1 MLRKV
6 ILGFIGFCLIA
17 GFLSYKWFDN
27 YLVEQ
32 WQLPRATEV
41 QQVSVGSGTNIY
53 RVANQVFANAD
64 QDAWWLRVW
73 FKLHPHHSQIKK
85 GLYQLDEQLS
95 YAQLSQILASG
106 KVVQFKVSLIEGET
120 FTQFW
125 QKLNQTEGIKPSSKN
140 EQELIEWLEVEQSK
154 LEGLLLPE
162 TYFFVHNTPAE
173 SIIKRA
179 KLALDKV
186 VAEQWD
192 KRNQTVPLKTP
203 YEALILASIIEKE
216 TGAKFERPRI
226 ASVFVNRLNKG
237 MRLQTDPTVI
247 YGMGERYDGNIRR
260 KDLREATPYNTYVI
274 RALPPTPIAM
284 ASEDAIIA
292 ALNPEQSNY
301 YYFVAKGGGEHYFS
315 KNLAEHNRAVRK
327 YILKK

>member
-1 MLRKV
+1 MFRKLVV
-6 ILGFIGFCLIA
+6 IVLLFSLA
-17 GFLSYKWFDN
+17 GFAAYTWFDD
-27 YLVEQ
+27 YLNTQ
-32 WQLPRATEV
+32 WQEARDTQLEQIEV
-41 QQVSVGSGTNIY
+41 SSGDNFY
-53 RVANQVFANAD
+53 RVAQNVFLDAE
-64 QDAWWLRVW
+64 QDNWWLRVW
-73 FKLHPHHSQIKK
+73 FKLHPQHSQIKT
-85 GLYQLDEQLS
+85 GHYQLPPELS
-95 YAQLSQILASG
+95 YAQLTDILASG
-106 KVVQFKVSLIEGET
+106 KVVQLKVSLIEGET
-120 FTQFW
+120 YTQFW
-125 QKLNQTEGIKPSSKN
+125 QKLNQTKGIKASSKT
-140 EQELIEWLEVEQSK
+140 EQELLTWLGSEFTK

-162 TYFFVHNTPAE
+162 TYFFVHGTPAE
-173 SIIKRA
+173 NIIKRSFVA
-179 KLALDKV
+179 QEKV
-186 VAEQWD
+186 IAEQWD
-192 KRNQTVPLKTP
+192 KRNKKVPLKSP

-260 KDLREATPYNTYVI
+260 KDLREATAYNTYVI

-292 ALNPEQSNY
+292 ALNPEKSNY

>member
-6 ILGFIGFCLIA
+6 ILGFISFSLIA
-17 GFLSYKWFDN
+17 GFFSYKWFDN

-32 WQLPRATEV
+32 WELPRTSQV
-41 QQVSVGSGTNIY
+41 QQISVGAGSNIY
-53 RVANQVFANAD
+53 RAAQQVFADAE
-64 QDAWWLRVW
+64 QDTWWLRVW
-73 FKLHPHHSQIKK
+73 FKLHPQHSAIKK
-85 GLYQLDEQLS
+85 GLYQLDEELS
-95 YAQLSQILASG
+95 YAQLSQILSSG

-120 FTQFW
+120 FQQFW
-125 QKLNQTEGIKPSSKN
+125 EKLNQTKGITPSDKT
-140 EQELIEWLEVEQSK
+140 EQELLAWLEVEQGK

-162 TYFFVHNTPAE
+162 TYFFVNNTSAE
-173 SIIKRA
+173 KIVRRA

-186 VAEQWD
+186 LAEQWD
-192 KRNQTVPLKTP
+192 KRNQEVPLKNP

-247 YGMGERYDGNIRR
+247 YGMGDRYDGNIRR